1 MLRAF
6 GLGTILFGFWLA
18 LSGHYTPL
26 LLGFG
31 VGSCVLVVYLSLRMD
46 VVDHEGVPYH
56 MVGRLIVYVPWLLK
70 EILVANIEVAMVI
83 LSPTLRISPRIVRFY
98 GTQNTDVGRTL
109 YANSITLTPG
119 TITTGVEGHEFQIHA
134 LRAADLETD
143 EEHAMDVR
151 CTWVEQGR
159 FGPDDGLPTT
169 DGHPTTD
176 AHRTTDAD
184 RTTDGHRM
192 SGGDS

>member
-31 VGSCVLVVYLSLRMD
+31 VGSCVLVVYLSMRMD

-56 MVGRLIVYVPWLLK
+56 VTGRILAYVPWLLK
-70 EILVANIEVAMVI
+70 EIFIANIDVAKVI
-83 LSPTLRISPRIVRFY
+83 LSPTLRISPRIVVFH
-98 GTQNTDVGRTL
+98 GSQETDLGRAV

-143 EEHAMDVR
+143 EEQKMDRR
-151 CTWVEQGR
+151 CTWVEQGS
-159 FGPDDGLPTT
+159 FGPDHGHPSRGR
-169 DGHPTTD
+169 GHPTPGD
-176 AHRTTDAD
+176 A
-184 RTTDGHRM
+184 
-192 SGGDS
+192 S